1 MTCNHPTEVN
11 GFSLIELLVVVA
23 IIGLLSSWAIPSYRR
38 KIALNELDQYTQQLE
53 SGLFNLR
60 ARQSAEGTSCEIN
73 FNSNFAGTDNITT
86 GFGTPADVVELSHL
100 SRQQRL
106 ERLQCCDA
114 SQCTWS
120 PPYRLID
127 KERSNASRTVML
139 KVSSSSYSIA
149 PPGTSTGDNALVLL
163 IRSRYWNR
171 DTQRPLPLRCV
182 KLSTTGHLHSG
193 TWDNQRCRR
202 R

>member
-1 MTCNHPTEVN
+1 MNFNHRSEFN
-11 GFSLIELLVVVA
+11 GFSLVELLVVVA
-23 IIGLLSSWAIPSYRR
+23 IISLLSAWAIPSYRR
-38 KIALNELDQYTQQLE
+38 KIALNQLDLYTRQLE

-73 FNSNFAGTDNITT
+73 FNSNFAGIGNIST
-86 GFGTPADVVELSHL
+86 GFGAPTDVIELSHL

-106 ERLQCCDA
+106 DRLQCCDA
-114 SQCTWS
+114 SQCTWN
-120 PPYRLID
+120 PPYRLVD
-127 KERSNASRTVML
+127 KERSHASRTVML

-171 DTQRPLPLRCV
+171 DTRRPLPLRCV
-182 KLSTTGHLHSG
+182 KLSPTGHLHSG
-193 TWDNQRCRR
+193 TWDDQRCRR